1 MALNAFGFITHVD
14 HPHKFV
20 LNYLQLLG
28 LNDKALLQEAWSLSN
43 DRWGQGHWLRCWPI
57 I

>member
-43 DRWGQGHWLRCWPI
+43 DRWGQGH
-57 I
+57 